1 MVDTDPA
8 WINASGGAPLY
19 SAAELRRLDAVL
31 LWAGTT
37 DRLGARQGVR
47 PGHVP
52 ASLAGTT
59 WTVYDVPAVVYPG
72 ETSTSG
78 PYRVAILETT
88 GSVTPAAAQ
97 PRKDIL
103 YIQVQDD
110 DEDSSGQR
118 RGRPGYLAGIAGG
131 SPVEP
136 TVPDGAFRVATI
148 DVPASGGGS
157 PTITINAPY
166 AVASGGVLPVPNSAG
181 LPSSGVTE
189 GMAAFQM
196 DSDSLLIHD
205 GASFKPVA
213 STKVP
218 TQQRMTSNGTW
229 TKPAGL
235 KFAVVEVQGGGGA
248 GGGATATTASQS
260 SSGAGGQGGAYARTI
275 FAASTLGETEPVV
288 VGAAGVGASGAS
300 GASGGTSSFGASGTL
315 VSASGGAGG
324 QAIVASSSEGAGHG
338 ADTAQTITG
347 QIQIGGSGGGAG
359 MRGWSGAT
367 CFSGCGG
374 SSQLGSG
381 GGGRGGPSSN
391 GAAGKGYGGGG
402 GGATNLLSQSARP
415 GGNGSA
421 GIVIVT
427 EYY

>member
-1 MVDTDPA
+1 MVDTDPWA
-8 WINASGGAPLY
+8 INASGGAPLY

-59 WTVYDVPAVVYPG
+59 WTVHDVAAVVYPG

-88 GSVTPAAAQ
+88 GSVNPAAGQ

-110 DEDSSGQR
+110 DEDGSGQR
-118 RGRPGYLAGIAGG
+118 RARPGYLAGTASG

-136 TVPDGAFRVATI
+136 TVPDGAFKVATI

-166 AVASGGVLPVPNSAG
+166 AVASGGILPARSSSD

-196 DSDSLLIHD
+196 DSDSLVIHT
-205 GASFKPVA
+205 GSGWAPVA
-213 STKVP
+213 STKIP
-218 TQQRMTSNGTW
+218 TQQRITASGTW

-235 KFAVVEVQGGGGA
+235 KYAVVEVQGGGGA
-248 GGGATATTASQS
+248 GGGAPSTDATQS
-260 SSGAGGQGGAYARTI
+260 SAGAGGQGGGYARTV
-275 FAASTLGETEPVV
+275 FAASALGSTEPVV
-288 VGAAGVGASGAS
+288 VGGGGAAVSGAN
-300 GASGGTSSFGASGTL
+300 GNAGGTSSFGAGGTL
-315 VSASGGAGG
+315 VSAAGGAGG
-324 QAIVASSSEGAGHG
+324 VALVASSGFGFTHG
-338 ADTAQTITG
+338 ADSTQSITG
-347 QIQIGGSGGGAG
+347 QVQIPGGGSGPVGRGGTQSCHGSAG
-359 MRGWSGAT
+359 GTSH
-367 CFSGCGG
+367 
-374 SSQLGSG
+374 LGNG
-381 GGGRGGPSSN
+381 GGGRGGPSAN
-391 GAAGKGYGGGG
+391 GQPGKGWGGGG
-402 GGATNLLSQSARP
+402 GGAANVLSSSARP
-415 GGNGSA
+415 GGA
-421 GIVIVT
+421 GAPGLVIVT